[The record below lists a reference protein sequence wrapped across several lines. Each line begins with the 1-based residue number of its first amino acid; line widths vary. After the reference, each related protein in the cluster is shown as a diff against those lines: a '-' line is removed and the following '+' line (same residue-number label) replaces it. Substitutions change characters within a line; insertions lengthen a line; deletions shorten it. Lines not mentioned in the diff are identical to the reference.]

1 LGRLTKQSRSTERC
15 ALGSGKLASMI
26 EQSTMS
32 RGRFVALGGG
42 ALAGLVGARA
52 PSALGARTVVGAR
65 SARRGY
71 VSRPDLKPPDIEVS
85 IAAAG
90 TARGAI
96 FLAPF
101 EITTVSGTTP
111 PVRASES
118 HSGPLVVDNQGEP
131 LWFLP
136 LATKTAMDFRMQK
149 FRGRPVVT
157 WYQGTVL
164 GPYGGEFV
172 VFDPTYH
179 QIARV
184 TAGNGR
190 HGDLHEF
197 LLTSKG
203 TALITIYNEV
213 TADLTSIGGARD
225 GRLVTGIVQEVNV
238 ASGDVLFEWRSREHV
253 GLDESFMT
261 GLTPAGNVDYFHLNS
276 IGVDRDGHFLVS
288 ARHTSAVYKVN
299 RRTGKV
305 IWRLG
310 GKHSDFAV
318 DHDASFSFQHD
329 VRRHRD
335 GTLTIFDNN
344 GSLPGSG
351 TASRAIRLA
360 LDMKRRRGSLV
371 REYVPVD
378 ARDGWAMGNAQLLED
393 GGIFVG
399 WGTAGSFSEFGP
411 DGRVRYDARFADE
424 SVTYRAFRCS
434 WVARP
439 TGQPALA
446 VAPNGDGT
454 VTAYASW
461 NGATEVARWS
471 VETGESPDR
480 LRQVATQNRAGFET
494 AITVPATHGYVSV
507 VALDGRGKRL
517 GAATPVTVQV

>member
-1 LGRLTKQSRSTERC
+1 
-15 ALGSGKLASMI
+15 MI
-26 EQSTMS
+26 EQPRMT
-32 RGRFVALGGG
+32 RGRLVALGGA
-42 ALAGLVGARA
+42 ALAGMVGLRVPPAR
-52 PSALGARTVVGAR
+52 GAQIVVGAR
-65 SARRGY
+65 SATRGY
-71 VSRPDLKPPDIEVS
+71 VSRPDLKPPAIEVS
-85 IAAAG
+85 VPAAG
-90 TARGAI
+90 TARGSI

-101 EITTVSGTTP
+101 EITAASGTPP
-111 PVRASES
+111 PVPASES

-131 LWFLP
+131 QWFLP

-179 QIARV
+179 QVARV
-184 TAGNGR
+184 RAGNGR

-225 GRLVTGIVQEVNV
+225 GRLVTGIVQEVDV
-238 ASGDVLFEWRSREHV
+238 ASGDVLFEWRSREHI
-253 GLDESFMT
+253 GLTESFMT
-261 GLTPAGNVDYFHLNS
+261 EVTPAGNVDYFHLNS
-276 IGVDRDGHFLVS
+276 IGVDRDGHLLLS
-288 ARHTSAVYKVN
+288 ARHTSAIYKVN

-310 GKHSDFAV
+310 GKRSDFAV
-318 DHDASFSFQHD
+318 DPDASFSFQHD

-351 TASRAIRLA
+351 TASRAIRIA
-360 LDMKRRRGSLV
+360 LDTKRRRASLV
-371 REYVPVD
+371 REYVPID
-378 ARDGWAMGNAQLLED
+378 ARNGWAMGNAQLLED

-399 WGTAGSFSEFGP
+399 WGTDGSFSEFGP
-411 DGRVRYDARFADE
+411 NGRVRYDARFADE

-439 TGQPALA
+439 TGRPALA
-446 VAPNGDGT
+446 VVPNGGGT

-461 NGATEVARWS
+461 NGATEVAAWS
-471 VETGESPDR
+471 VVTGQSPDR
-480 LRQVATQNRAGFET
+480 LRQVAKQDRTGFET
-494 AITVPATHGYVSV
+494 AIALPLTNGYLSV